1 MRIILNSRNN
11 SIDFAGLRWKDEPTP
26 LEQALKDVEP
36 FSEITP
42 SGRAGEGEYVQARRH
57 HIGELV

>member
-11 SIDFAGLRWKDEPTP
+11 SIDFAGLRWKDEPTT

-36 FSEITP
+36 FDEIT
-42 SGRAGEGEYVQARRH
+42 SAGRSSEGEYVQARRH
-57 HIGELV
+57 YISELV